1 VSSHRENAWILD
13 SGYSHH
19 MTGFNSNFSSLEPYD
34 GGAVTFGNNKRK
46 SKIIGIGTIGVKNVT
61 ISNVYLVDGLNFNL
75 LSISQLCDAGFY
87 VKFDVDVCYLINAKT
102 NEVVYKGS
110 RIDDMYHLYL
120 HHFKQG
126 ETCLSVSINHSW
138 LWHRRLAH
146 ISVDTIKNVIKL
158 EAVRGLPIKK
168 MELDHLCD
176 ACVKGKQTKSSFK
189 AKDMVSTSQ
198 PLQLIHIDFFG
209 PINVPS
215 LGKKRSVCIIVDDY
229 SRYTWV
235 IFLSQKSDTYVNF
248 VEYYNRVENEKGL
261 KINTIRSDHG
271 GEFENAQFDDLCS
284 KRGYRHEYSAPRTP
298 QQNGV
303 VERKNRTLQELAQ
316 TMLNESK
323 LSTSLWAEAVNTA
336 CYVIN

>member
-1 VSSHRENAWILD
+1 MLKVCLVSSHNENAWILD

-34 GGAVTFGNNKRK
+34 GETVTFGNNKRK
-46 SKIIGIGTIGVKNVT
+46 NKIIGIGTIGVKNLT

-75 LSISQLCDAGFY
+75 LSISQLCDVGFH
-87 VKFDVDVCYLINAKT
+87 VKFDVEACYLINAKT
-102 NEVVYKGS
+102 NEIVYKGN

-126 ETCLSVSINHSW
+126 ETCLSASINHSW

-146 ISVDTIKNVIKL
+146 LSVDTIKNMIKL

-198 PLQLIHIDFFG
+198 PLQLIHIDLFG

-215 LGKKRSVCIIVDDY
+215 LGKKRFVCVIVDDY

-235 IFLSQKSDTYVNF
+235 IFLSQKINIYANF
-248 VEYYNRVENEKGL
+248 VEYCNRVKNEKGL

-271 GEFENAQFDDLCS
+271 GEFKNAKFDDLCS

-303 VERKNRTLQELAQ
+303 VERKNRTLQELAR
-316 TMLNESK
+316 TN
-323 LSTSLWAEAVNTA
+323 
-336 CYVIN
+336 YGR